1 MKSYSQILKA
11 LMFVAGLVFVP
22 NQCVAQTVV
31 TSAANGGSGTL
42 RNAVINSSAGDTI
55 TFSPTLL
62 ANGSDTITLT
72 SDIILYHGL
81 VFQGINSATDTLYID
96 GNKQTRLF
104 YLSMGNNTNKNV
116 VFENMAFINGK
127 SIVTNPVDMEHGGA
141 IRTSSTDS
149 LIIRNC
155 VFRENETF
163 NGGKGGAIYA
173 ENTYIELFNCS
184 FEKNKGVVGNP
195 YVAVGGALC
204 VESSSLVI
212 KSTVF
217 KENEASFWGGAVL
230 TTDSDI
236 RCVNSAFINNS
247 VSSTT
252 GGAVSVQ
259 SGTAYFGNT
268 LFKGNSSPFRASG
281 LAIWNY
287 TSDPMLQD
295 TVVNCIFESN
305 TLTGTGY
312 SDGRGALNVEKTV
325 VLNTIIKNNSSNR
338 NCAGVYANNS
348 QIINCSVVNNTAASN
363 NVAIDADDCVFRNTT
378 ISGNTSQNGNHTIKL
393 GGNTVFR
400 NVTVT
405 GNSQDDEAIGSYS
418 GDTLVI
424 SNSIVCGNGQYTY
437 EDGID
442 VSTLISG
449 GYNIIRNNPT
459 GTVSTDY
466 TNYNSPLNFEPLG
479 MYGGTTPTMPPM
491 ATSAACN
498 AGDPTKF
505 QRAQNGPVYGRRD
518 IGAAERRY
526 IISDTTLGCGTV
538 TFWGT
543 TYNSPGT
550 YYDTVYNANSID
562 SVGVLVLTGLDTA
575 VVNNNGVL
583 IAQDTNTATTFQWV
597 DCDNS
602 FAPVTGATSST
613 FVPTQNG
620 TYALILTNGNCTDT
634 SSCYPYNEVGVEEHT
649 KQSLHFY
656 PNPASHRLT
665 IVTHGPLPSRM
676 QIVDIFGRL
685 INSIEVENSVVNLP
699 PLNGGVYLLRWVYR
713 DGTIQ
718 VDRVVIH

>member
-1 MKSYSQILKA
+1 MKSYSLKLKA
-11 LMFVAGLVFVP
+11 LLFLASLLSIP
-22 NQCVAQTVV
+22 NQGVAQTVV
-31 TSAANGGSGTL
+31 NSTANSGSGTL

-81 VFQGINSATDTLYID
+81 VFQGINTATDTLYID

-104 YLSMGNNTNKNV
+104 YLSMGNTANKNV

-127 SIVTNPVDMEHGGA
+127 PIVANPVDMEHGGA

-163 NGGKGGAIYA
+163 NGGDGGAVYA
-173 ENTYIELFNCS
+173 EDTYIEIFNCS

-204 VESSSLVI
+204 VESATLKI
-212 KSTVF
+212 ESTVF
-217 KENEASFWGGAVL
+217 NDNEASFWGGAVI
-230 TTDSDI
+230 TKDSDV
-236 RCVNSAFINNS
+236 RCVNSVFINNS

-252 GGAVSVQ
+252 GGAVSVT

-295 TVVNCIFESN
+295 TVVNCIFDSN
-305 TLTGTGY
+305 TLTGTGF

-325 VLNTIIKNNSSNR
+325 VLNTVIKNNSSNR

-348 QIINCSVVNNTAASN
+348 QLINCSVVNNTAASN
-363 NVAIDADDCVFRNTT
+363 NVAIDADDCVLRNTT
-378 ISGNTSQNGNHTIKL
+378 ISGNISQNGNHTIKL

-405 GNSQDDEAIGSYS
+405 GNSQDDEAIGSGI

-424 SNSIVCGNGQYTY
+424 SNSIVCGNGQYWY

-459 GTVSTDY
+459 GTVSTDH
-466 TNYNSPLNFEPLG
+466 TNYNSPLNLEPLG
-479 MYGGTTPTMPPM
+479 LYGGTTPTMPPM
-491 ATSAACN
+491 KTSAAYN

-518 IGAAERRY
+518 IGAAEHRH
-526 IISDTTLGCGTV
+526 IVTDTTLGCGSV
-538 TFWGT
+538 AFWGT

-550 YYDTVYNANSID
+550 YFDTVSNTNSLD
-562 SVGVLVLTGLDTA
+562 SVGILVLTGLDSA
-575 VVNNNGVL
+575 VVNNSGVL
-583 IAQDTNTATTFQWV
+583 ISQDTNAATTFQWV
-597 DCDNS
+597 DCNNNY
-602 FAPVTGATSST
+602 APVSGAVSST

-620 TYALILTNGNCTDT
+620 TYALILNNGNCTDT
-634 SSCYPYNEVGVEEHT
+634 SSCYQYNEVGVEEHT

-656 PNPASHRLT
+656 PNPASNQLT
-665 IVTHGPLPSRM
+665 IVTHGPLPNRL
-676 QIVDIFGRL
+676 QIVDLTGRL
-685 INSIEVENSVVNLP
+685 VRSIQVEYATVNLP
-699 PLNGGVYLLRWVYR
+699 AITGGVYLLQWVFE

-718 VDRVVIH
+718 VDRVIIH